1 VAAISSGVAGPRMAT
16 PLESICFP
24 DAQAAKYF
32 PGHRD
37 FACGVPRHHAPTPST
52 FAATGVFTMLRGLIR
67 SWILNAKAPI
77 RLIAVAAGLS
87 SIVLAVPLDLTAQ
100 SDAESVEQ
108 DLTPSP
114 SEELGVLANTPRAF
128 PGYNLITPSVRTTF
142 LFDNEGR
149 VVNSWPSDV
158 STGVAYLLDNGH
170 LFRTCEAENLNERFR
185 GPAKSGRFQE
195 LDWDGNIVWDFV
207 YHSEQRMPHHD
218 AIKLPNGNVL
228 MICWEMIEADEAVA
242 QGVPADAMKESHL
255 QPDCL
260 VEIKPT
266 GPTTGEVVWEWRSW
280 DHLIQDRDRNK
291 PNYGNVADH
300 PERFDVNYVSRE
312 QDVRDPDWMHVNAVA
327 YNADLDQVALSSPS
341 FSEIWIIDHSTT
353 TEEARGHTGGRWGK
367 GGDILYRWGNPRT
380 YRNGTKLDQ
389 RLFFQHNV
397 QWIAAGCPGAGR
409 LLVFNNGSQRQPEE
423 HSSVDELEPPID
435 QAGNYLRR
443 EGAPLGPNEPHWSYA
458 APNKGDFYSWFIS
471 GAQRLPNGNTLINS
485 GAVGTIF
492 EVTPEKEIVWKFSN
506 PFPNERP
513 AANTAPRP
521 LQVFSN
527 DVRGALD
534 MKEDQR
540 TQLDDIDKE
549 LRGELDDV
557 LDEEQMKVLAAP
569 EDIDLSGIPEG
580 EYLWIFKKDK
590 LNLTQSQQDALARL
604 AQDFNSKIAEVLTA
618 DQKGMIDEYKKDAA
632 RRRADRRLP
641 RNTLFRAQR
650 YGLDHPAF
658 VGKKLTPGKTLVE
671 LQQERERS
679 ADSQQ

>member
-1 VAAISSGVAGPRMAT
+1 
-16 PLESICFP
+16 
-24 DAQAAKYF
+24 
-32 PGHRD
+32 
-37 FACGVPRHHAPTPST
+37 
-52 FAATGVFTMLRGLIR
+52 
-67 SWILNAKAPI
+67 
-77 RLIAVAAGLS
+77 
-87 SIVLAVPLDLTAQ
+87 
-100 SDAESVEQ
+100 
-108 DLTPSP
+108 
-114 SEELGVLANTPRAF
+114 
-128 PGYNLITPSVRTTF
+128 
-142 LFDNEGR
+142 
-149 VVNSWPSDV
+149 
-158 STGVAYLLDNGH
+158 
-170 LFRTCEAENLNERFR
+170 
-185 GPAKSGRFQE
+185 
-195 LDWDGNIVWDFV
+195 
-207 YHSEQRMPHHD
+207 
-218 AIKLPNGNVL
+218 
-228 MICWEMIEADEAVA
+228 
-242 QGVPADAMKESHL
+242 
-255 QPDCL
+255 
-260 VEIKPT
+260 
-266 GPTTGEVVWEWRSW
+266 
-280 DHLIQDRDRNK
+280 
-291 PNYGNVADH
+291 
-300 PERFDVNYVSRE
+300 
-312 QDVRDPDWMHVNAVA
+312 
-327 YNADLDQVALSSPS
+327 
-341 FSEIWIIDHSTT
+341 
-353 TEEARGHTGGRWGK
+353 
-367 GGDILYRWGNPRT
+367 
-380 YRNGTKLDQ
+380 
-389 RLFFQHNV
+389 
-397 QWIAAGCPGAGR
+397 
-409 LLVFNNGSQRQPEE
+409 
-423 HSSVDELEPPID
+423 
-435 QAGNYLRR
+435 
-443 EGAPLGPNEPHWSYA
+443 
-458 APNKGDFYSWFIS
+458 
-471 GAQRLPNGNTLINS
+471 
-485 GAVGTIF
+485 VGTIF